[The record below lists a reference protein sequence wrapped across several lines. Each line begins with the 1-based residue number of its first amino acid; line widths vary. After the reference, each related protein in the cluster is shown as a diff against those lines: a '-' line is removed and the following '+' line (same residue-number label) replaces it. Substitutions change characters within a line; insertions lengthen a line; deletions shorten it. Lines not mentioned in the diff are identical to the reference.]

1 MNEQNR
7 KRKQLVK
14 IEKLS
19 SLRTKSKG
27 SVKAKRVRNKRQEK
41 QSSRAV
47 CKIIKSKE
55 FHQCVNM
62 SRVVLVYSPPNRTY
76 LSTVEKEIKFKS
88 VVVETTP
95 GTS

>member
-55 FHQCVNM
+55 FQCVNM